1 MKHTDR
7 ELNTILDDVTAEIRN
22 EKLDAAVV
30 AGAAQRVQAR
40 LAGQQ
45 AAVEAGVAPVEHIR
59 SCDDF
64 RSLIPVY
71 LQGQLSSARTMLL
84 EDHTREFLPCRKA
97 LKEARH
103 GRQSSWQL
111 DSQKAKVTAS
121 NRRMKTVRWAVAA
134 AVVVVVG
141 LFAWPSA
148 HSHGEKFRRHR
159 QTGRRFVD
167 RNARTVGIFGDERFR
182 RNNDQ
187 SGSRTGHCRS
197 G

>member
-1 MKHTDR
+1 MKCQSQKLISQFNSNSEKASSSFLTFDLCLLPFDFAEGAVMKHTDR
-7 ELNTILDDVTAEIRN
+7 ELNTILDDATAEIRN

-45 AAVEAGVAPVEHIR
+45 AAAEAGVAPVEHIR

-84 EDHTREFLPCRKA
+84 EDHTRECLPCRKA

-121 NRRMKTVRWAVAA
+121 NRRMTT
-134 AVVVVVG
+134 
-141 LFAWPSA
+141 FAGRLP
-148 HSHGEKFRRHR
+148 
-159 QTGRRFVD
+159 QRRFWWSD
-167 RNARTVGIFGDERFR
+167 CLRGLRHNGSSIRSAR
-182 RNNDQ
+182 
-187 SGSRTGHCRS
+187 
-197 G
+197 